1 MKNQTIAVAGH
12 LCIDITPGFS
22 QTKTTENISQLL
34 MPGKIIN
41 VENASFSAGGAV
53 ANTGLALKK
62 LGSPVILMGKIGQD
76 AFGTVIRQTFEKYQA
91 AGHLIVAEEES
102 TSYTIV
108 IAPPGVDRIF
118 LHHPG
123 CNDTFCMDDLD
134 FEAIGQARHFHFGYP
149 SLMRSMYL
157 DGSQELVRIFT
168 RVKEMGLTISLDMAA
183 VEDDSE
189 AGRQDWT
196 QIVKNL
202 LPLVDFFVPSIEELG
217 YMIDPALYQ
226 DWTRRAG
233 DRDIPSI
240 LDVEKDV
247 QPLAKMLFDWGAKC
261 VLIKCGAS
269 GIYLRTSTPEVMK
282 KIAPEFT
289 SWGNLEY
296 FEKSFVPD
304 RILSGT
310 GAGDTSIAAF
320 LKAALDGYPPKRC
333 LQLAAATGASCITA
347 YDALSGL
354 KSFPELI
361 QRIDSGWEKNP

>member
-12 LCIDITPGFS
+12 LCVDITPGFPH
-22 QTKTTENISQLL
+22 TKTADKVSQLL

-41 VENASFSAGGAV
+41 VGDASFSAGGAV

-62 LGSPVILMGKIGQD
+62 LGTPVILMGKIGRD
-76 AFGTVIRQTFEKYQA
+76 AFGSIIKDTFRGYQA
-91 AGHLIVAEEES
+91 DEYLICSEDES
-102 TSYTIV
+102 SSYTIV

-118 LHHPG
+118 LHNPG

-134 FEAIGQARHFHFGYP
+134 FDAIGQARHFHFGYP
-149 SLMRSMYL
+149 PLMRAMYI
-157 DGSQELVRIFT
+157 DGSQELVNIFT
-168 RVKEMGLTISLDMAA
+168 RVKEMGLTTSLDMAA

-189 AGRQDWT
+189 AGQQDWL
-196 QIVKNL
+196 QIIKNL

-217 YMIDPALYQ
+217 YMLDRDLYE
-226 DWTRRAG
+226 DWLMRAG
-233 DRDIPSI
+233 EKDVTTV
-240 LDVEKDV
+240 LDVEKDIK
-247 QPLAKMLFDWGAKC
+247 PLAETLLDLGAKC
-261 VLIKCGAS
+261 VLIKCGAP
-269 GIYLRTSTPEVMK
+269 GIYLRTAAPEVMK

-289 SWGNLEY
+289 SWGDLEY

-333 LQLAAATGASCITA
+333 MQLAAATGASCITA

-354 KSFPELI
+354 KPFPELI
-361 QRIDSGWEKNP
+361 RRIDGGWEKIS

>member
-62 LGSPVILMGKIGQD
+62 LGSSVVLMGKIGQD
-76 AFGTVIRQTFEKYQA
+76 AFGAVIRQTFEKYQA
-91 AGHLIVAEEES
+91 ADHLIVAKEES
-102 TSYTIV
+102 SSYTIV

-134 FEAIGQARHFHFGYP
+134 FSAIAQARHFHFGYP

-157 DGSQELVRIFT
+157 DGSKELVRIFT
-168 RVKEMGLTISLDMAA
+168 RVKEMGLTTSLDMAA
-183 VEDDSE
+183 VEADSE
-189 AGRQDWT
+189 AGCQDWAR
-196 QIVKNL
+196 IVKNL

-217 YMIDPALYQ
+217 YMIAPEPYQ

-240 LDVEKDV
+240 LDVKKDV
-247 QPLAKMLFDWGAKC
+247 QPLAETLLDWGAKC
-261 VLIKCGAS
+261 VLIKCGAL
-269 GIYLRTSTPEVMK
+269 GIYLRTGAPEVMK

-296 FEKSFVPD
+296 FEKSYAPD

-320 LKAALDGYPPKRC
+320 LKAALEGYPPKRC
-333 LQLAAATGASCITA
+333 IQLAAATGASCITV

-361 QRIDSGWEKNP
+361 QRIDGGWKKTS

>member
-1 MKNQTIAVAGH
+1 MKSQTIAVAGH
-12 LCIDITPGFS
+12 LCVDITPGFPR
-22 QTKTTENISQLL
+22 TKKTDKISQLL
-34 MPGKIIN
+34 MPGKVIN
-41 VENASFSAGGAV
+41 VENASFSTGGAV

-76 AFGTVIRQTFEKYQA
+76 AFGTIIKQTFREYQA
-91 AGHLIVAEEES
+91 DEYLIVSEQES
-102 TSYTIV
+102 SSYTIG

-123 CNDTFCMDDLD
+123 CNDTFCMADMD
-134 FEAIGQARHFHFGYP
+134 FEALRAATHFHFGYP
-149 SLMRSMYL
+149 SLMRSMYV

-168 RVKEMGLTISLDMAA
+168 KVKEMGLTTSLDMAA

-189 AGRQDWT
+189 AGQQDWL
-196 QIVKNL
+196 QIIKNL

-217 YMIDPALYQ
+217 YMMDRDRYQ
-226 DWTRRAG
+226 DWLKRAG
-233 DRDIPSI
+233 EQDVTTI
-240 LDVEKDV
+240 LDVEKDIK
-247 QPLAKMLFDWGAKC
+247 PLAETLLSMGAKC
-261 VLIKCGAS
+261 VLIKCGAP
-269 GIYLRTSTPEVMK
+269 GIYLRTNTPEVMK
-282 KIAPEFT
+282 KIAPQFT
-289 SWGNLEY
+289 SWGDLEF

-304 RILSGT
+304 AILSGT

-333 LQLAAATGASCITA
+333 VQLAAATGASCITA

-361 QRIDSGWEKNP
+361 RRIGSGWEKVS

>member
-12 LCIDITPGFS
+12 LCVDITPGFP
-22 QTKTTENISQLL
+22 QTKNAEKISQLL
-34 MPGKIIN
+34 MPGKIIH
-41 VENASFSAGGAV
+41 VKNASFSTGGVV

-76 AFGTVIRQTFEKYQA
+76 AFGATIQQTFEKYQA
-91 AGHLIVAEEES
+91 GQHLILDNESS

-123 CNDTFCMDDLD
+123 CNDTFYMDDLD

-149 SLMRSMYL
+149 PLMRSMYL
-157 DGSQELVRIFT
+157 DGSKELIRIFT
-168 RVKEMGLTISLDMAA
+168 RVKEMGLTTSLDMAA

-189 AGRQDWT
+189 AGQQDWT

-217 YMIDPALYQ
+217 YMIDRERYQ

-233 DRDIPSI
+233 DKDITTI

-247 QPLAKMLFDWGAKC
+247 QPLAQTLLDWGAKC

-269 GIYLRTSTPEVMK
+269 GIYLRTSTPTVMK

-296 FEKSFVPD
+296 FEKSFKPD

-361 QRIDSGWEKNP
+361 QRIDGGWEKNF